1 MRGIIHLKRTNPAFS
16 YQSYKEIR
24 DHVYVHVANDYDG
37 VVVFDILGEK
47 SYRIIFNENEKNLEN
62 YMTDVSRYA
71 IIITN
76 IKRLHYK
83 NDKLEALSVSIFEI
97 EE

>member
-1 MRGIIHLKRTNPAFS
+1 MGLFFYTKKGSIISTVDLPTT
-16 YQSYKEIR
+16 EI
-24 DHVYVHVANDYDG
+24 
-37 VVVFDILGEK
+37 IEP
-47 SYRIIFNENEKNLEN
+47 KNLEN
-62 YMTDVSRYA
+62 YMTDVSKYA

-97 EE
+97 EK

>member
-1 MRGIIHLKRTNPAFS
+1 
-16 YQSYKEIR
+16 
-24 DHVYVHVANDYDG
+24 
-37 VVVFDILGEK
+37 
-47 SYRIIFNENEKNLEN
+47 
-62 YMTDVSRYA
+62 MTDVSKYA
-71 IIITN
+71 IITTN